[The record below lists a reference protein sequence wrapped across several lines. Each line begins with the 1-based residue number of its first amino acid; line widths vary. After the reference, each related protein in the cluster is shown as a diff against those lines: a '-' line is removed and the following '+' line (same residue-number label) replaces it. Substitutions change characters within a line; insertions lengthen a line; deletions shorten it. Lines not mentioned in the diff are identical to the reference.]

1 MKITNSISVIKI
13 TWSIIFGII
22 MLSFCYWVYS
32 KSQLISTIKPGQ
44 VWEWQLSNNTSDP
57 FKRETI
63 TYYRLILDKKEGF
76 VQYIESDK
84 PTFDISDESYVKMY
98 SQSCRAIFF
107 TIDSKLY
114 NKCDS
119 CLKK

>member
-1 MKITNSISVIKI
+1 MKINNSISVTKI

-22 MLSFCYWVYS
+22 LLPICYWVYS
-32 KSQLISTIKPGQ
+32 KSQLISTMKPGQ
-44 VWEWQLSNNTSDP
+44 VWERQLSNNTSDP

-84 PTFDISDESYVKMY
+84 PTFDISEFYINTY

-119 CLKK
+119 CLEK